1 MEMLAGWWKAFLEH
15 VAGRLIH
22 GVSKLVNSTVRRV
35 EWTGAATICVLLR
48 TNAASMGSHA
58 SLRPR
63 VTPTSP
69 RTQQT
74 HLRGNP
80 NSHCTVND
88 LEPPT
93 DAPPQTSLRRQQEFL
108 PGKNAPAVRHT
119 KEELE
124 AIHEADLTNR
134 AVTYPA
140 RFVKERRK
148 VPHKL
153 YTGKGKRKRGGRAVT
168 VMVVKEVTPEYT
180 RSAFDL
186 AARGYR
192 RVYNAAVALVK

>member
-1 MEMLAGWWKAFLEH
+1 MRGFHAFTC
-15 VAGRLIH
+15 
-22 GVSKLVNSTVRRV
+22 S
-35 EWTGAATICVLLR
+35 
-48 TNAASMGSHA
+48 ASPA
-58 SLRPR
+58 CDA
-63 VTPTSP
+63 PTSP

-74 HLRGNP
+74 HLPGNP
-80 NSHCTVND
+80 NSHCTVTE
-88 LEPPT
+88 LRSPT
-93 DAPPQTSLRRQQEFL
+93 NAPVQTSLRRQQEFL
-108 PGKNAPAVRHT
+108 PGENAPAVRHT
-119 KEELE
+119 EEELE

-140 RFVKERRK
+140 EFVEETRK

-168 VMVVKEVTPEYT
+168 VMEVKEVTPKYT